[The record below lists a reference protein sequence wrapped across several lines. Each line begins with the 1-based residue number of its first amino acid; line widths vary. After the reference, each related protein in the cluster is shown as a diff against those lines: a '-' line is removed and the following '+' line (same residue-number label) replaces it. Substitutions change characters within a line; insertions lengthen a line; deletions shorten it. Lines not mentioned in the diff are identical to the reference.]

1 MKGRVI
7 RFRGGQ
13 HREVQDLLPWYVTG
27 KLEPAE
33 REAVEAH
40 LNVCAECRE
49 ELAFQRELD
58 TEIARLPIEV
68 EQSWVRMRQRITAP
82 EARSFGGGAMALAS
96 NWRTTAPW
104 LLTALVIVTAAWL
117 LILGQPGRYHAL
129 GSAPPP
135 AAAGNVAVIFRPDT
149 PEAQLR
155 AALRATHGRL
165 VDGPTAA
172 DAYILAVPAAQREA
186 ALAGLRGRRDIV
198 MAEPIDPAP

>member
-27 KLEPAE
+27 KLEAAE

-58 TEIARLPIEV
+58 VEIARLPLEV
-68 EQSWVRMRQRITAP
+68 EQSWARMRRRIGEPGRRA
-82 EARSFGGGAMALAS
+82 FGGGAVAIAA
-96 NWRTTAPW
+96 NWRTSAPW
-104 LLTALVIVTAAWL
+104 LLTGLVTLTAAWL
-117 LILGQPGRYHAL
+117 LIVGQPSRYHAL
-129 GSAPPP
+129 GAAPPP
-135 AAAGNVAVIFRPDT
+135 AAAGNVAVIFRPET

-155 AALRATHGRL
+155 AALRSTHGRL

-172 DAYILAVPAAQREA
+172 DAYILAVPAAEREA